1 MRQKSIYERYT
12 LKQQID
18 ISKRAETMR
27 TLNSELKKSRE
38 LAKQLVEIAEQ
49 TQIKTGE
56 TNAMSLRSSS
66 WYSKIVQEQLETTKN
81 RNKFLQQ
88 EVDDNR
94 KILAK
99 AVHRKNKSE
108 ESWHRHEAIEQ
119 ANKEEK
125 LEQELPS
132 RKRNVNK
139 FGN

>member
-1 MRQKSIYERYT
+1 MKQKSVYERYT
-12 LKQQID
+12 LKQKID

-27 TLNSELKKSRE
+27 TLNSELKKSKE
-38 LAKQLVEIAEQ
+38 LAKQLTEIAKQ
-49 TQIKTGE
+49 TEIKPGE

-66 WYSKIVQEQLETTKN
+66 WYSTIIQEQLETTEN

-108 ESWHRHEAIEQ
+108 EAWHRYEAVEQ
-119 ANKEEK
+119 AHKEDKFEQDPLGRNRNISK
-125 LEQELPS
+125 L
-132 RKRNVNK
+132 
-139 FGN
+139 GN

>member
-1 MRQKSIYERYT
+1 MKHKTIYERYT

-27 TLNSELKKSRE
+27 TLSSELKKSQD
-38 LAKQLVEIAEQ
+38 LAKQLTEIAKQ
-49 TQIKTGE
+49 TEIKTGE

-66 WYSKIVQEQLETTKN
+66 WYSRIVQEQLETTEN

-94 KILAK
+94 KTLAK

-108 ESWHRHEAIEQ
+108 EAWHRYEATEQ
-119 ANKEEK
+119 ANIEEK
-125 LEQELPS
+125 LEQEHLS
-132 RKRNVNK
+132 RKRNINK
-139 FGN
+139 FEN

>member
-1 MRQKSIYERYT
+1 MRQKTIFERYT
-12 LKQQID
+12 LKQKID

-27 TLNSELKKSRE
+27 TLNTELEKSQE
-38 LAKQLVEIAEQ
+38 LAKQLTEIAKQ
-49 TQIKTGE
+49 TEIKTGE

-66 WYSKIVQEQLETTKN
+66 WYGTIVQEQLETTEN

-94 KILAK
+94 KTLAK

-108 ESWHRHEAIEQ
+108 EAWHRYEAVEKE
-119 ANKEEK
+119 NKEEK
-125 LEQELPS
+125 REQDLLS
-132 RKRNVNK
+132 RKRNVTK

>member
-1 MRQKSIYERYT
+1 MRQKTIFERYT
-12 LKQQID
+12 LKQKID

-27 TLNSELKKSRE
+27 TLNTELKKSQE
-38 LAKQLVEIAEQ
+38 LAKQLAEIAKQ
-49 TQIKTGE
+49 TEIKTGE

-66 WYSKIVQEQLETTKN
+66 WYGTIVQEQLETTEN

-94 KILAK
+94 KTLAK

-108 ESWHRHEAIEQ
+108 EAWHRHEAIEKE
-119 ANKEEK
+119 NKEEK
-125 LEQELPS
+125 REQDLHS
-132 RKRNVNK
+132 RKRNVTK

>member
-1 MRQKSIYERYT
+1 MKQKSIYERYT

-27 TLNSELKKSRE
+27 TLNSELEKSQE
-38 LAKQLVEIAEQ
+38 LAQQLTKIAKQ

-66 WYSKIVQEQLETTKN
+66 WYSNIVQEQLETTEN

-94 KILAK
+94 RTLAK

-108 ESWHRHEAIEQ
+108 ESWHRYEAIKR

-125 LEQELPS
+125 LEQELLS
-132 RKRNVNK
+132 RKRNANK

>member
-1 MRQKSIYERYT
+1 MKQKSVYERYT
-12 LKQQID
+12 LKQKID

-27 TLNSELKKSRE
+27 TLNSELKKSQE
-38 LAKQLVEIAEQ
+38 LTKQLTEIAKQTEIKQ
-49 TQIKTGE
+49 GE

-66 WYSKIVQEQLETTKN
+66 WYSTIVQEQLETSEN

-88 EVDDNR
+88 EVDDSR

-108 ESWHRHEAIEQ
+108 EAWHQYEAVEQ
-119 ANKEEK
+119 ANKEDK
-125 LEQELPS
+125 FEQDLLG
-132 RKRNVNK
+132 RKRNISK

>member
-1 MRQKSIYERYT
+1 MKQKSVYERYT
-12 LKQQID
+12 LKQKID

-27 TLNSELKKSRE
+27 TLNSELKKSKE
-38 LAKQLVEIAEQ
+38 LAKQLTEIAKQ
-49 TQIKTGE
+49 TEIKPGE

-66 WYSKIVQEQLETTKN
+66 WYSTIVQEQLETSEN

-88 EVDDNR
+88 EVDDSR

-108 ESWHRHEAIEQ
+108 EAWHRYEAVEQ
-119 ANKEEK
+119 AHKEDK
-125 LEQELPS
+125 FEQDLLG
-132 RKRNVNK
+132 RKRNISK

>member
-1 MRQKSIYERYT
+1 MKQKSIYERYT

-27 TLNSELKKSRE
+27 TLNSELKKSQE
-38 LAKQLVEIAEQ
+38 LAQQLTEIAKQ
-49 TQIKTGE
+49 TKIKTGE

-66 WYSKIVQEQLETTKN
+66 WYSNIVQQQLETTEN
-81 RNKFLQQ
+81 RNKFLQR

-94 KILAK
+94 RTLAK

-108 ESWHRHEAIEQ
+108 ESWHRYEAIEQ

-125 LEQELPS
+125 LEQELLS
-132 RKRNVNK
+132 RKRNANK

>member
-1 MRQKSIYERYT
+1 MKQKSIYERYT

-27 TLNSELKKSRE
+27 TLNSELEKSLE
-38 LAKQLVEIAEQ
+38 LAQQLSEIAKQ

-66 WYSKIVQEQLETTKN
+66 WYSKIVREQLETTEN
-81 RNKFLQQ
+81 RNKFLQR

-94 KILAK
+94 KTLAK

-108 ESWHRHEAIEQ
+108 ESWRRFEAIEQ

-125 LEQELPS
+125 LEQELLS
-132 RKRNVNK
+132 RKRNANK

>member
-27 TLNSELKKSRE
+27 TLNSELEKSQE
-38 LAKQLVEIAEQ
+38 LAKQLVEIAKQ

-66 WYSKIVQEQLETTKN
+66 WYSKIVQEQLETTEN

-108 ESWHRHEAIEQ
+108 ESWHRYEAIEQ

-125 LEQELPS
+125 LEQELPI

>member
-1 MRQKSIYERYT
+1 MKQKSIYERYT
-12 LKQQID
+12 LKQKID

-27 TLNSELKKSRE
+27 TLNSELKKSQE
-38 LAKQLVEIAEQ
+38 LAKQLFEIAKQ
-49 TQIKTGE
+49 TEIKLGE

-66 WYSKIVQEQLETTKN
+66 WYSTIIQEQLETTEN

-108 ESWHRHEAIEQ
+108 EAWHRYEAVEQ
-119 ANKEEK
+119 AHKEDK
-125 LEQELPS
+125 FEQDLLG
-132 RKRNVNK
+132 RKRNISK

>member
-1 MRQKSIYERYT
+1 MKQKSVYERYT
-12 LKQQID
+12 LKQKID

-27 TLNSELKKSRE
+27 TLNSELKKSKE
-38 LAKQLVEIAEQ
+38 LAKQLTEIAKQ
-49 TQIKTGE
+49 TEIKQGE

-66 WYSKIVQEQLETTKN
+66 WYSTIVQEQLETSEN

-88 EVDDNR
+88 EIDDSR

-108 ESWHRHEAIEQ
+108 EAWHRYEAVEQ
-119 ANKEEK
+119 ADKEDK
-125 LEQELPS
+125 FEQDLLG
-132 RKRNVNK
+132 RKRNISK

>member
-1 MRQKSIYERYT
+1 MKQKSIYERYT

-27 TLNSELKKSRE
+27 TLNSELEKSQE
-38 LAKQLVEIAEQ
+38 LAQQLTKIAKQ

-66 WYSKIVQEQLETTKN
+66 WYSNIVQEQLETTEN

-94 KILAK
+94 RTLAK

-108 ESWHRHEAIEQ
+108 KSWHRYEAIKK

-125 LEQELPS
+125 LEQELLI
-132 RKRNVNK
+132 RKRNANK
-139 FGN
+139 FEN

>member
-1 MRQKSIYERYT
+1 MKQKSIYERYT

-27 TLNSELKKSRE
+27 TLNSELEKSQE
-38 LAKQLVEIAEQ
+38 LAQQLTEIAKQ

-66 WYSKIVQEQLETTKN
+66 WYSNIVQEQLETTEN

-94 KILAK
+94 RTLAK

-108 ESWHRHEAIEQ
+108 ESWHRYEAIEQ

-125 LEQELPS
+125 LEQELHS
-132 RKRNVNK
+132 RKRNANK

>member
-1 MRQKSIYERYT
+1 MKQKSIYERYT
-12 LKQQID
+12 LKQKID

-27 TLNSELKKSRE
+27 TLNSELKKSQE
-38 LAKQLVEIAEQ
+38 LAKQLFEIARQ
-49 TQIKTGE
+49 TEIKLGE

-66 WYSKIVQEQLETTKN
+66 WYSTIVQEQLETTEN
-81 RNKFLQQ
+81 RNRFLQQ

-108 ESWHRHEAIEQ
+108 EAWHRYQAVEQ
-119 ANKEEK
+119 ANKEDEF
-125 LEQELPS
+125 EQDLLG
-132 RKRNVNK
+132 RKRNISK

>member
-1 MRQKSIYERYT
+1 MKQKSIYERYT

-18 ISKRAETMR
+18 ISRRAETMR
-27 TLNSELKKSRE
+27 TLNSELEKSQE
-38 LAKQLVEIAEQ
+38 LAQQLTEIAKQ

-66 WYSKIVQEQLETTKN
+66 WYSNIVQEQLETTEN

-94 KILAK
+94 RTLAK

-108 ESWHRHEAIEQ
+108 ESWHRYEAIKQ

-125 LEQELPS
+125 LEQELLS
-132 RKRNVNK
+132 RKRNANK

>member
-1 MRQKSIYERYT
+1 MKQKSIYERYT
-12 LKQQID
+12 LKQKID

-27 TLNSELKKSRE
+27 TLNSELKKSQE
-38 LAKQLVEIAEQ
+38 LAKQLFEIAKQ
-49 TQIKTGE
+49 TEIKAGE

-66 WYSKIVQEQLETTKN
+66 WYSTIIQEQLETTEN

-108 ESWHRHEAIEQ
+108 EAWHRYEAVEQ
-119 ANKEEK
+119 AHKEDK
-125 LEQELPS
+125 FEQDLLG
-132 RKRNVNK
+132 RKRNISK

>member
-27 TLNSELKKSRE
+27 TLNSELEKSQE
-38 LAKQLVEIAEQ
+38 LAKQLVEIAKQ

-66 WYSKIVQEQLETTKN
+66 WYSKIVQEQLETTEN

-108 ESWHRHEAIEQ
+108 ESWHRYEAIEQ

-125 LEQELPS
+125 LEQELLS
-132 RKRNVNK
+132 RKRNANK

>member
-1 MRQKSIYERYT
+1 MKQKSIYERYT
-12 LKQQID
+12 LKQLID

-27 TLNSELKKSRE
+27 TLNSELEKSRE
-38 LAKQLVEIAEQ
+38 LAQQLAKIAKQ

-66 WYSKIVQEQLETTKN
+66 WYSNIVQEQLETTEN

-94 KILAK
+94 RTLAK

-108 ESWHRHEAIEQ
+108 ESWHRYEAIKR

-125 LEQELPS
+125 LEQELLS
-132 RKRNVNK
+132 RKRNANK

>member
-27 TLNSELKKSRE
+27 TLNSELEKSQE
-38 LAKQLVEIAEQ
+38 LAKQLVEIAKQ

-56 TNAMSLRSSS
+56 TSAMSLRSSS
-66 WYSKIVQEQLETTKN
+66 WYSKIVQEQLETTEN

-94 KILAK
+94 KTLAK

-108 ESWHRHEAIEQ
+108 ESWHRYEAIEK

-125 LEQELPS
+125 LEQELPI

>member
-1 MRQKSIYERYT
+1 MKQKSVYERYT
-12 LKQQID
+12 LKQKID

-27 TLNSELKKSRE
+27 TLNSELKKSQE
-38 LAKQLVEIAEQ
+38 LTKQLTEIAKQTEIKQ
-49 TQIKTGE
+49 GE

-66 WYSKIVQEQLETTKN
+66 WYSTIVQEQLETSEN

-88 EVDDNR
+88 EIDDSR

-108 ESWHRHEAIEQ
+108 EAWHRYEAVEQ
-119 ANKEEK
+119 ADKEDK
-125 LEQELPS
+125 FEQDLLG
-132 RKRNVNK
+132 RKRNISK

>member
-1 MRQKSIYERYT
+1 MKQKSIYERYT

-27 TLNSELKKSRE
+27 TLNSELEKSQE
-38 LAKQLVEIAEQ
+38 LAKQLVEIAKQ

-66 WYSKIVQEQLETTKN
+66 WYSKIVQEQLETTEN

-108 ESWHRHEAIEQ
+108 ESWHRYEAIEQ

-125 LEQELPS
+125 LEQELPI

>member
-1 MRQKSIYERYT
+1 MKQKSIYERYT
-12 LKQQID
+12 LKQKID

-27 TLNSELKKSRE
+27 TLNSELKKSQE
-38 LAKQLVEIAEQ
+38 LAKQLFEIAKQ
-49 TQIKTGE
+49 TEITPGE

-66 WYSKIVQEQLETTKN
+66 WYSTIIQEQLETTEN

-108 ESWHRHEAIEQ
+108 EAWHRYEAVEQ
-119 ANKEEK
+119 AHKEDK
-125 LEQELPS
+125 FEQDLLG
-132 RKRNVNK
+132 RKRNISK

>member
-1 MRQKSIYERYT
+1 MRQKTIFERYT
-12 LKQQID
+12 LKQKID

-27 TLNSELKKSRE
+27 TLNTELEKSQE
-38 LAKQLVEIAEQ
+38 LAKQLAEIAKQ
-49 TQIKTGE
+49 TEIKTGE

-66 WYSKIVQEQLETTKN
+66 WYGTIVQEQLETTEN

-94 KILAK
+94 KTLAK

-108 ESWHRHEAIEQ
+108 EAWHRYEAIEKE
-119 ANKEEK
+119 NKEEK
-125 LEQELPS
+125 REQDLLS
-132 RKRNVNK
+132 RKRNVTK

>member
-1 MRQKSIYERYT
+1 MKQKSIYERYT

-27 TLNSELKKSRE
+27 TLNSELKKSQE
-38 LAKQLVEIAEQ
+38 LAQQLTEIAKQ

-66 WYSKIVQEQLETTKN
+66 WYSNIVQEQLETTEN

-94 KILAK
+94 RTLAK

-108 ESWHRHEAIEQ
+108 ESWHRYEANKQ
-119 ANKEEK
+119 AKKEEK
-125 LEQELPS
+125 LEQELLS
-132 RKRNVNK
+132 RKRNANK

>member
-1 MRQKSIYERYT
+1 MRQKTIFERYT
-12 LKQQID
+12 LKQKID

-27 TLNSELKKSRE
+27 TLNTELEKSQE
-38 LAKQLVEIAEQ
+38 LAKQLTEIAKQ
-49 TQIKTGE
+49 TEIKTGE

-66 WYSKIVQEQLETTKN
+66 WYGTIVQEQLETTEN

-94 KILAK
+94 KTLAK

-108 ESWHRHEAIEQ
+108 EAWHRYEAVEKE
-119 ANKEEK
+119 NKEEK
-125 LEQELPS
+125 REQDLHS
-132 RKRNVNK
+132 RKRNVTK

>member
-1 MRQKSIYERYT
+1 MKQKSVYERYT
-12 LKQQID
+12 LKQKID

-27 TLNSELKKSRE
+27 TLNSELKKSKE
-38 LAKQLVEIAEQ
+38 LAKQLTEIAKQ
-49 TQIKTGE
+49 TEIKPGE

-66 WYSKIVQEQLETTKN
+66 WYSTIVQEQVETSEI

-88 EVDDNR
+88 EIDDSR

-108 ESWHRHEAIEQ
+108 EAWHRYEAVEQ
-119 ANKEEK
+119 ADKEDK
-125 LEQELPS
+125 FEQDLLG
-132 RKRNVNK
+132 RKRNISK

>member
-1 MRQKSIYERYT
+1 MKQKSIYERYT
-12 LKQQID
+12 LKQLID

-27 TLNSELKKSRE
+27 TLNSELEKSRE
-38 LAKQLVEIAEQ
+38 LAQQLTKIAKQ

-66 WYSKIVQEQLETTKN
+66 WYSNIVQEQLETTEN

-94 KILAK
+94 RTLAK

-108 ESWHRHEAIEQ
+108 ESWHRYEAIEQ

-125 LEQELPS
+125 LEQELLS
-132 RKRNVNK
+132 RKRNANK

>member
-1 MRQKSIYERYT
+1 MKQKSVYERYT
-12 LKQQID
+12 LKQKID

-27 TLNSELKKSRE
+27 TLNSELKKSQE
-38 LAKQLVEIAEQ
+38 LAKQLTEIAKQ
-49 TQIKTGE
+49 TEIKPGE

-66 WYSKIVQEQLETTKN
+66 WYSKIVQEQLETSEN

-88 EVDDNR
+88 EIDDSR

-108 ESWHRHEAIEQ
+108 EAWHRYEAVEQ
-119 ANKEEK
+119 ADKEDK
-125 LEQELPS
+125 FEQDLLG
-132 RKRNVNK
+132 RKRNISK

>member
-1 MRQKSIYERYT
+1 MKQKSIYERYT

-27 TLNSELKKSRE
+27 TLNSELEKSQE
-38 LAKQLVEIAEQ
+38 LAQQLTKIAKQ

-66 WYSKIVQEQLETTKN
+66 WYSNIVQERLETTEN

-94 KILAK
+94 RTLAK

-108 ESWHRHEAIEQ
+108 ESWHRYEAIKR

-125 LEQELPS
+125 LEQELLS
-132 RKRNVNK
+132 RKRNANK

>member
-1 MRQKSIYERYT
+1 MKQKSVYERYT
-12 LKQQID
+12 LKQKID

-27 TLNSELKKSRE
+27 TLNSELKKSKE
-38 LAKQLVEIAEQ
+38 LAKQLTEIAKQ
-49 TQIKTGE
+49 TEIKPGE

-66 WYSKIVQEQLETTKN
+66 WYSKIVQEQLETSEN

-88 EVDDNR
+88 EIDDSR

-108 ESWHRHEAIEQ
+108 EAWHRYEAVEQ
-119 ANKEEK
+119 ADKEDK
-125 LEQELPS
+125 FEQDLLG
-132 RKRNVNK
+132 RKRNISK